1 MKQINKRAENLK
13 KLLLKGKDFPGL
25 LKLRKLKH
33 LFNTYGN
40 PIYIWEAYATC
51 REYEIKIP
59 NWVLEY
65 FDSCTE
71 KLMRI
76 SPSPRSSDKVYQAL
90 KFNDK
95 RRSPFTRREDV
106 ELAINIAIK
115 AHELENQGQMLT
127 NIFEALAE
135 EYSVSKK
142 LLKSTTTS
150 MKKLS
155 KHLFPRIFNP
165 SPMRPT
171 S

>member
-106 ELAINIAIK
+106 ELAIDIAIK
-115 AHELENQGQMLT
+115 AHELENQGQMLK
-127 NIFEALAE
+127 NIFGELAE
-135 EYSVSKK
+135 EYSVSEK
-142 LLKSTTTS
+142 TVE
-150 MKKLS
+150 
-155 KHLFPRIFNP
+155 KHYYKYEEVINAPLP
-165 SPMRPT
+165 
-171 S
+171 

>member
-1 MKQINKRAENLK
+1 MKKVKELHEKKKQLINTGEKLK
-13 KLLLKGKDFPGL
+13 KALIKTTNFSGHMDLM
-25 LKLRKLKH
+25 KLRY
-33 LFNTYGN
+33 LFNSYKN

-51 REYEIKIP
+51 RKYEIKIP

-106 ELAINIAIK
+106 ELAIDIAIK
-115 AHELENQGQMLT
+115 AHELEEQGQMLK
-127 NIFEALAE
+127 NIFEDLAE
-135 EYSVSKK
+135 EYSVSEK
-142 LLKSTTTS
+142 TVE
-150 MKKLS
+150 
-155 KHLFPRIFNP
+155 KHYYKYEEVINAPLP
-165 SPMRPT
+165 
-171 S
+171 